1 VFGCLDKEKG
11 RRVFQGW
18 DNYFA
23 MLGTA
28 AGSLIGLLFVVVTLT
43 SNFERSQALR
53 GASVYMTPTAAHFAV
68 ALAICCVTLAP
79 GLSRSWAAALLGLT
93 IAAGLANAL
102 RAAVGIR
109 RYESEIDHHVH
120 WSDFW
125 WYGVTPAAVYVGLA
139 VSVAALWLGF
149 GKAVYGLAVAS
160 LLLLL
165 VAIHNAWDL
174 VTWMAPQGTAS
185 PTDLTP
191 PPEPPR

>member
-1 VFGCLDKEKG
+1 VFGDVGKER
-11 RRVFQGW
+11 RRVFHGW
-18 DNYFA
+18 DSYFE

-68 ALAICCVTLAP
+68 ALSICCVTLAP
-79 GLSRSWAAALLGLT
+79 GLSPFWSTALLGVI

-109 RYESEIDHHVH
+109 RYERETDHHVH

-125 WYGVTPAAVYVGLA
+125 WYGVTPAVVYVGLA
-139 VSVAALWLGF
+139 VCVAGLGLGF
-149 GKAVYGLAVAS
+149 GKAVYGLAIAS

-165 VAIHNAWDL
+165 VAIRNAWDL
-174 VTWMAPQGTAS
+174 VTWMAPQGTLNPAN
-185 PTDLTP
+185 LTP
-191 PPEPPR
+191 PPEPPV